1 MKAIFVDTSAWFAL
15 SCHQDQDHPVIRDL
29 FARNRLPLL
38 ATDYILDETI
48 TLLQARLNHA
58 YAVRF
63 LDRLVSS
70 SLVQLTYLS
79 PRQIEAAMTL
89 FRNRP
94 DKNCSFTDC
103 TSFVVM
109 AESQIEVAFTLDK
122 HFRQAGFQVKP

>member
-1 MKAIFVDTSAWFAL
+1 MRAIFVDTSAWFAL
-15 SCHQDQDHPVIRDL
+15 SCHQDHDHPAIRDL
-29 FARNRLPLL
+29 FAMNRLPLL
-38 ATDYILDETI
+38 TTDYILDETI

-70 SLVQLTYLS
+70 SLVQLIYLS
-79 PRQIEAAMTL
+79 PRQIQATMTL

-94 DKNCSFTDC
+94 DKNWSFTDG

-109 AESQIEVAFTLDK
+109 EEYQMEVALTLDK
-122 HFRQAGFQVKP
+122 HFRQAGFPVKP

>member
-1 MKAIFVDTSAWFAL
+1 M
-15 SCHQDQDHPVIRDL
+15 
-29 FARNRLPLL
+29 NRLPLL
-38 ATDYILDETI
+38 TTDYILDETI

-70 SLVQLTYLS
+70 SLVQLIYLS
-79 PRQIEAAMTL
+79 PRQIQAAMTL

-94 DKNCSFTDC
+94 DKNWSFTDC

-109 AESQIEVAFTLDK
+109 EESQIEVAFTLDK